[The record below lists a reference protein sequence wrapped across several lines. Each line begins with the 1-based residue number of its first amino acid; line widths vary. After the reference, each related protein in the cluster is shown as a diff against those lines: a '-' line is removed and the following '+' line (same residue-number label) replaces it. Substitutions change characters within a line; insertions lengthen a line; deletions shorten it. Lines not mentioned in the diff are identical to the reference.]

1 MYTLWNAIL
10 NTILLDLCGHQGKFK
25 FLSEP
30 NTTNIKNIHLKT
42 VFLQLANFTV
52 CPLLEPSEMICNKKD
67 KILYQIKK
75 TELQNSSINR
85 APLLTEHLPLSA
97 SVFCPGLSHFLNVLK
112 ALAKEKNNYQI
123 SLDELRRWFL
133 STLLNVLNSFN
144 MCK

>member
-1 MYTLWNAIL
+1 M
-10 NTILLDLCGHQGKFK
+10 LDLCGHQGKFK

-52 CPLLEPSEMICNKKD
+52 CPLLEPSEMICNKND

-97 SVFCPGLSHFLNVLK
+97 SVFCPGLSHFFECFEGFSKV
-112 ALAKEKNNYQI
+112 KE
-123 SLDELRRWFL
+123 
-133 STLLNVLNSFN
+133 
-144 MCK
+144 